1 MNMCSLNVKRAK
13 SQKERDL
20 KELILRS
27 ALEEFCQKG
36 YLRGNM
42 RSIAKRAQIA
52 VGTIYKYFP
61 NKKELY
67 KQVFLMKAQNVLE
80 EMKRAF
86 NLTQLSAED
95 RLKNV
100 LLAKFKKLLE
110 YRDFVKLHIQ
120 EFWES
125 SIIGINF
132 KEFKDIYNQQIEI
145 IAKLLVEING
155 KSIEENIITA
165 NIISRIFAFFLIEM
179 IVENKEYSF
188 DYIWMRLKKPVIEG

>member
-1 MNMCSLNVKRAK
+1 M
-13 SQKERDL
+13 
-20 KELILRS
+20 
-27 ALEEFCQKG
+27 
-36 YLRGNM
+36 
-42 RSIAKRAQIA
+42 
-52 VGTIYKYFP
+52 GTIYKYFP